1 MGGGLLAL
9 LVVLAGL
16 GFLRPVPEAR
26 LDSEA
31 IWQDAR
37 RTSEQFGLDA
47 EAGLLALAGDARIGP
62 ELEETLLAVERAVEG
77 LPAVSQ
83 LITPADLGRQPD
95 GGVDPLAIGR
105 LVHPGDGVLAP
116 IVLRK
121 DADAQ
126 DWRSAVEEAARGALA
141 DAPVAL
147 DASVTGVRAIIDAQT
162 TAFSAERLRF
172 TLFGAFLGFA
182 LASLVFRS
190 AYATLLAG
198 LPPLVGLFLAV
209 GIARLLGL
217 GADGFTKIVLPLLIL
232 TIGFTDGLHVVI
244 EAARARADGR
254 APSGAAAGVEA
265 VRALGWPCALT
276 SLTTAIGFSSM
287 ALSGN
292 ALVFDFG
299 LSCALGTALSFVA
312 VVLLVPLLARTRL
325 SGSLERVGR
334 ARTAGGA
341 SGGARPRALPRP
353 VDAALTRMLKRPI
366 LWAAVGAALTVFLT
380 AAFLTMDA
388 DRRTI
393 VDLADDSEAAAVLLD
408 VDERFGGVFPLSVR
422 LDWDAGVDY
431 EEVVEA
437 SRAVSAAL
445 VDDPLFAAPL
455 GPAEHFDYVRRL
467 VPLGHRSLSLLVDP
481 LLSRSLVDEAG
492 RSAIVRTRVPDA
504 GSATLVAAFDRLR
517 ARLDAIDAPGVRA
530 ELVGEH
536 VAYLTSVDAVT
547 RDLGRSLGVAA
558 VLILATLA
566 LAFRSLRLGL
576 ASVVPNLL
584 PLGAAA
590 FGLRLS
596 GGVLDLSVLTALTLS
611 LGIATDDTIHV
622 LARWREAGG
631 ALEPKERA
639 RRAVAGAF
647 PALLVTTVALTA
659 AFAQLLDSSVPT
671 IRAFGVIAA
680 TTLLVA
686 FVADA
691 LLLPATL
698 VALTRKPRSPGS

>member
-1 MGGGLLAL
+1 MTNDPQGPAPPAQERARRPLVGRAAAAVAARPRVGGGLLAL
-9 LVVLAGL
+9 LVVLAVL

-254 APSGAAAGVEA
+254 ASSGAAAGVEA
-265 VRALGWPCALT
+265 VRTLGWPCALT

-334 ARTAGGA
+334 ARAAGEASSGASGEA

-431 EEVVEA
+431 EEVVET

-445 VDDPLFAAPL
+445 VDDPLFAAPV
-455 GPAEHFDYVRRL
+455 GPAEQSDYVGRL
-467 VPLGHRSLSLLVDP
+467 GPLGLGTLSLLESP

-492 RSAIVRTRVPDA
+492 RSALVRTRVPDA

-584 PLGAAA
+584 PLGAVGAGVMNPFQIVPGPDGDYLYVGENDA
-590 FGLRLS
+590 SADGIA
-596 GGVLDLSVLTALTLS
+596 VLDAQT
-611 LGIATDDTIHV
+611 
-622 LARWREAGG
+622 LARVG
-631 ALEPKERA
+631 
-639 RRAVAGAF
+639 
-647 PALLVTTVALTA
+647 TVSLT
-659 AFAQLLDSSVPT
+659 
-671 IRAFGVIAA
+671 
-680 TTLLVA
+680 
-686 FVADA
+686 
-691 LLLPATL
+691 
-698 VALTRKPRSPGS
+698 